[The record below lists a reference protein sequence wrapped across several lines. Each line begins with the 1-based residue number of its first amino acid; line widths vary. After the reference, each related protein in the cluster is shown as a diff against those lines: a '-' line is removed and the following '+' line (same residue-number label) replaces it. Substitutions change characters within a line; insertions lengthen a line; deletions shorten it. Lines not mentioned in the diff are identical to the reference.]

1 MGSPA
6 PSLPYDWEGLS
17 DDGLRA
23 LQEVALP
30 LSLGLSL
37 SEIASRR
44 GESRSVVTRRLD
56 ALRCELEAQAA
67 PPASSRVSS
76 PASRA

>member
-1 MGSPA
+1 MQSPVS
-6 PSLPYDWEGLS
+6 SLPLDWEGLS
-17 DDGLRA
+17 DDGVRA

-44 GESRSVVTRRLD
+44 GENRWTVARRLD
-56 ALRCELEAQAA
+56 ALRAELEAQGAG
-67 PPASSRVSS
+67 R
-76 PASRA
+76 RT